1 MVHRYFAVLELMGLL
16 SSPACNRRLKE
27 LYADLKDFESVSKA
41 LQGENMSLLDV
52 RVWFDGL
59 IEAQPAFAAYI
70 TPRANIVHSPDFE
83 SGCVR
88 VLKGNGARLTA
99 SEKRALRSFLQVDR
113 APNNNDEEAETDS
126 LVQRLEKR
134 RRLKAREA
142 RYCLVG
148 SIPATSNK
156 VERFFSVARATLGHE
171 RNGLQLISLE
181 MVLFLRENSRFWDV
195 STVDQLL

>member
-41 LQGENMSLLDV
+41 LQGENVSLLDV
-52 RVWFDGL
+52 RIWFDGL

-70 TPRANIVHSPDFE
+70 R
-83 SGCVR
+83 
-88 VLKGNGARLTA
+88 NGARLTA

-171 RNGLQLISLE
+171 RNGLQLIALE

>member
-1 MVHRYFAVLELMGLL
+1 MIHAG
-16 SSPACNRRLKE
+16 
-27 LYADLKDFESVSKA
+27 
-41 LQGENMSLLDV
+41 
-52 RVWFDGL
+52 
-59 IEAQPAFAAYI
+59 
-70 TPRANIVHSPDFE
+70 PRANIVHSPDFE

-99 SEKRALRSFLQVDR
+99 SEKRALRPFLEVATD
-113 APNNNDEEAETDS
+113 PTNHSEEAEPES

-134 RRLKAREA
+134 RRLEAREA

-156 VERFFSVARATLGHE
+156 VERFFSIARTTLGHE
-171 RNGLQLISLE
+171 RNGLQPITLE
-181 MVLFLRENSRFWDV
+181 MILFLRENSRFWDV